1 MKSGLLLKIA
11 AILIFIHL
19 LGHSAGHM
27 GWKHPKDPKMQEVVN
42 TMLDY
47 KAPFM
52 GASRSMG
59 DYFHGYSLTLF
70 FVFGMSICIL
80 WLLAGFAEEQPLIAK
95 KIGYPLG
102 IAYLGIGIIEA
113 VYFFPFA
120 AGISLLAGLMI
131 IIALMRL
138 PAISK

>member
-1 MKSGLLLKIA
+1 MKPKLLLKIA

-27 GWKHPKDPKMQEVVN
+27 SWKHPKDPKMQVVVN

-70 FVFGMSICIL
+70 FVFGMSICML
-80 WLLAGFAEEQPLIAK
+80 WLIAGFVNEQPLIAK

-113 VYFFPFA
+113 VYFFPLA
-120 AGISLLAGLMI
+120 AGISLLAGLI
-131 IIALMRL
+131 VVVALLRL
-138 PAISK
+138 PSISK